1 MGVSN
6 FVSIVCLLFSDVI
19 TDRDTTHDKMK
30 IVEHS
35 GKTLPCL
42 ARLRLRLA
50 RLHERDGQL
59 DDTGL
64 ILDFSF

>member
-42 ARLRLRLA
+42 ARSLA
-50 RLHERDGQL
+50 LACDL
-59 DDTGL
+59 LACMSATGSST
-64 ILDFSF
+64 ILDLF